1 MTSSLR
7 TRLRAGDPEAFRE
20 LFQDMAQAVHAL
32 ALRATGDRTVAE
44 DVVSLTFL
52 EVWRLREKMEPGD
65 GSVRPWVYGV
75 ATNVLRNRGRAA
87 RRHQQAL
94 ARLPLPEDVP
104 DVSIDVVGRIDD
116 GVRLAA
122 ARKALGRLRRAE
134 REVFLLCV
142 WSDLGY
148 AAAAEALGIPIGT
161 VRSRLSRAR
170 ARLRKL
176 TDEELE
182 KARWKPE
189 PPSSSRQIPGDR
201 GFAVGSTQE
210 RAR

>member
-1 MTSSLR
+1 
-7 TRLRAGDPEAFRE
+7 
-20 LFQDMAQAVHAL
+20 MAQAVHAL
-32 ALRATGDRTVAE
+32 ALRATGDRTTAE

-52 EVWRLREKMEPGD
+52 EVWRLRERLEPGD

-87 RRHQQAL
+87 RRHRQAMD
-94 ARLPLPEDVP
+94 RLPRPEDVP
-104 DVSIDVVGRIDD
+104 DVALDVVDRLDD
-116 GVRLAA
+116 AARLAA
-122 ARKALGRLRRAE
+122 ARTALGRLRRPE

-142 WSDLGY
+142 WSGLGY
-148 AAAAEALGIPIGT
+148 AAAAEALGVPIGT

-176 TDEELE
+176 TDEELQT
-182 KARWKPE
+182 ARPKPE
-189 PPSSSRQIPGDR
+189 PPSSCRQIPGDR

-210 RAR
+210 RSR